1 MLTQHAVLLERQLSS
16 QHSEVSATQRRLKD
30 LTAEQ
35 ASAKQA
41 ADALLESK
49 TAAAGQVRAADKGHA
64 RLAKLAAAAQL
75 QAAKLEVQ
83 LKVAE
88 AAAAAGAGAGGK
100 GQSLER
106 RARQAELEA
115 CKCR

>member
-1 MLTQHAVLLERQLSS
+1 MSQHAALLERQLSS
-16 QHSEVSATQRRLKD
+16 QQSEVSATQQRLND

-49 TAAAGQVRAADKGHA
+49 TAVAGQLRAADKGHA

-83 LKVAE
+83 LKAAE
-88 AAAAAGAGAGGK
+88 AAAAAGNGAGGK
-100 GQSLER
+100 GQSLEK
-106 RARQAELEA
+106 RARQAEPEVSR
-115 CKCR
+115 CR